1 MTQPSAITL
10 DLPTALRRSRFLI
23 ACGALGNAGP
33 LILDSLPA
41 SFSRRVVVVMDA
53 AIASTHGRRVLES
66 LTAAGVT
73 ATAFPLHTSEKDKNL
88 ASLDH
93 VLQALHAA
101 RLDRRSAVVAVGGG
115 ITGDLAGFAASIWM
129 RGISVIQIPTTL
141 LAMVDA
147 SVGGKTGVN
156 LALPDGSL
164 RKNLIGTF
172 HQPALVLADPD
183 TLATLPPRHFR
194 SGLAECLKH
203 ALLADDELLASL
215 EQSASSLSSFTGAAL
230 EQLILRNVRI
240 KVDVVRRDESE
251 TGTGDDSGGRMKLNL
266 GHTFAHALE
275 AHPELDLLHGEAV
288 GLGLIACAAAAAALG
303 VSDPALTDR
312 LRRILE
318 AMRLPTRV
326 PSAHAPS
333 ADALC
338 RAMLDDKKALS
349 GSVRLLLPTTGRPQ
363 RIVVVP
369 DASPAVILAGWR
381 ALGVA

>member
-53 AIASTHGRRVLES
+53 AIASTHGRRVLEN

-115 ITGDLAGFAASIWM
+115 ITGDLAGFAASVWM
-129 RGISVIQIPTTL
+129 RGISAIQVPTTL

-288 GLGLIACAAAAAALG
+288 GLGLIACAASAAALG

-318 AMRLPTRV
+318 AIGLPTRV

-338 RAMLDDKKALS
+338 RAMQDDKKALS
-349 GSVRLLLPTTGRPQ
+349 GSVRLLLPATGRPQ